1 MKPHT
6 TLRQLALA
14 STLAL
19 ASASSHALIA
29 WAEPSASII
38 DAVIGTASHWN
49 YSYTVTN
56 TTDCYLTCD
65 AGTWYGEQTRISQF
79 ALPFFTDA
87 GIDAIASPT
96 GWSSQV
102 SASDLFNLGSGTK
115 TIIWTADSASTGIL
129 VGNTLSGFGYQANY
143 SAGKGPYQITQLR
156 GASALGD
163 PAIPLSPLAQTAG
176 IQPMTLVDEPASSA
190 MLVAG
195 LGLMGFIVNRR
206 RSRGA

>member
-1 MKPHT
+1 MTPHT
-6 TLRQLALA
+6 KIRQLVIAT
-14 STLAL
+14 TLAL

-29 WAEPSASII
+29 WAEPSANIVDFVTGS
-38 DAVIGTASHWN
+38 ASSWN

-65 AGTWYGEQTRISQF
+65 AGTWYGELTSISQF

-87 GIDAIASPT
+87 GISAIASPT

-102 SASDLFNLGSGTK
+102 AANDLFNLGNGTK
-115 TIIWTADSASTGIL
+115 TIIWTADSTSTSIL

-143 SAGKGPYQITQLR
+143 SAGKGPYQITQVR
-156 GASALGD
+156 GAIALGD

-176 IQPMTLVDEPASSA
+176 IQPMTMVDEPASSA
-190 MLVAG
+190 MLIAG
-195 LGLMGFIVNRR
+195 LGLMGVIVKRR
-206 RSRGA
+206 RSLAI